1 MKTSIKAVTSPGTI
15 FIKGLLFTLPVALT
29 IGILVWV
36 FRVAESLFIQ
46 PLTFILPDALHFPGM
61 GALVSIAAIYL
72 VGLAIHGRFLSFI
85 FRWMELAFNKIP
97 VFNIVYRNIREMIDF
112 VSGGKDGELD
122 RVVLVSFDKDVKL
135 IGFVTNPSISLPLQ
149 RNDSDEKLNAVYMP
163 MSYQMGGYVLYLP
176 ESRLQTLNMST
187 KEAMQRVLTAEIS
200 KSGRATENK

>member
-1 MKTSIKAVTSPGTI
+1 MKTSIKAVTSPGKI

-29 IGILVWV
+29 IGILVWI
-36 FRVAESLFIQ
+36 FRVADSLFIQ
-46 PLTFILPDALHFPGM
+46 PLTFILPQALHFPGL
-61 GALVSIAAIYL
+61 GAIVSIAVIYL

-85 FRWMELAFNKIP
+85 FRWMEVLFNKIP

-122 RVVLVSFDKDVKL
+122 RVVLVSFDNDIKL
-135 IGFVTNPSISLPLQ
+135 IGFVTNSNISLPLQ
-149 RNDSDEKLNAVYMP
+149 GDVSGDTLHAVYMP

-187 KEAMQRVLTAEIS
+187 QEAMQRVLTAEIS
-200 KSGRATENK
+200 KHNPLTKSQ